1 MCGRKKCCDWRRI
14 EETKSIGLQHPAI
27 DLAVTD
33 MNWAVLILKKL
44 YQISISLGCV
54 TKRYSLQAFI
64 DATYGKLVRCN
75 APCCSVAWRVTVY
88 TAIICTSTRVREL
101 PSLCWMDKFLGPSF
115 QRQGAYVS
123 LVNMVVWAMQW
134 KGIDGLPTMNGA
146 MARRRWTAI
155 QQHDWYGCI
164 MLYMCNTRYPWH
176 SKLNSKNDPWLNRC
190 LNRIENCPSWKPTAC
205 TCK

>member
-1 MCGRKKCCDWRRI
+1 MCGRKSAVTGGGL

-88 TAIICTSTRVREL
+88 TAIICNLCKGPGTSITLLDGQVLGAFLPTPGRVRV
-101 PSLCWMDKFLGPSF
+101 LGEYGGLGYAVEGHRWS
-115 QRQGAYVS
+115 AYNEWGYGEKE
-123 LVNMVVWAMQW
+123 VNRDPAAWLIWLYNVV
-134 KGIDGLPTMNGA
+134 
-146 MARRRWTAI
+146 
-155 QQHDWYGCI
+155 YV
-164 MLYMCNTRYPWH
+164 
-176 SKLNSKNDPWLNRC
+176 
-190 LNRIENCPSWKPTAC
+190 
-205 TCK
+205 